1 MKRTIEQTQEAVQ
14 ENVSSIFTKDD
25 VLELLRNIEQTSP
38 NISDETKE
46 SIISDIMQSLEYEA
60 DNFIDKDSI
69 SLEIDSNN
77 YVSIDRADI
86 DFDVIKNVIRDIIL
100 NADFET
106 N

>member
-46 SIISDIMQSLEYEA
+46 SIISDIMQSLEYES

-69 SLEIDSNN
+69 RLEIDSNN
-77 YVSIDRADI
+77 YVSVDYVDV
-86 DFDVIKNVIRDIIL
+86 DFEVIKNVVRDVIL

>member
-46 SIISDIMQSLEYEA
+46 SIISDIMQSLEYES
-60 DNFIDKDSI
+60 DNFIEKDSI
-69 SLEIDSNN
+69 RLEIDSNN
-77 YVSIDRADI
+77 YVSVDYVDI
-86 DFDVIKNVIRDIIL
+86 DFDVIKNVVRDVIL